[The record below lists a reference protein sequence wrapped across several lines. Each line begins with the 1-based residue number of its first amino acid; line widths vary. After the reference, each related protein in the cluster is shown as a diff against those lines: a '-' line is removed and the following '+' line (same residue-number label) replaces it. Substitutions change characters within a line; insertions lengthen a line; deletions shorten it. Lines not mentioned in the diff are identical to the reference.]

1 MDQLTAEEMFNLAA
15 NGGYHTIALESIGL
29 ANTEDADGPTGIH
42 SNYNEGAG
50 INYPSAVMLANTWNQ
65 ELAKQKGERIG
76 KEAKELG
83 ITGWY
88 GPGMN
93 IHRSAFSGRNFEY
106 YSEDALLS
114 GKMGAAMVRGCNEKN
129 VYTYIKHFA
138 LNDQETNA
146 IGGANWCNEQAMREI
161 YLKTV

>member
-1 MDQLTAEEMFNLAA
+1 
-15 NGGYHTIALESIGL
+15 
-29 ANTEDADGPTGIH
+29 
-42 SNYNEGAG
+42 
-50 INYPSAVMLANTWNQ
+50 MLANTWNQ

-106 YSEDALLS
+106 YSEDPFLTGELAS
-114 GKMGAAMVRGCNEKN
+114 SYIIAMQECGVG
-129 VYTYIKHFA
+129 TSLKHFA
-138 LNDQETNA
+138 GNSQETHRMTSNSMIDERA
-146 IGGANWCNEQAMREI
+146 LHEI
-161 YLKTV
+161 YLRAFEKTVKKAKPATIMASYNYLNGLPACENKHLLTDILRTTGNMRAL